1 MEKQDFEDYR
11 QFFNENGYV
20 LFKNAVDHKTLEI
33 MNSEV
38 RAWIED
44 SRSHNK
50 NFGVTIDGRP
60 RFDLELNTH

>member
-1 MEKQDFEDYR
+1 MEKQSFEDYR

-33 MNSEV
+33 MNYEV
-38 RAWIED
+38 STWIEV

-50 NFGVTIDGRP
+50 SQ
-60 RFDLELNTH
+60 

>member
-50 NFGVTIDGRP
+50 NFGD
-60 RFDLELNTH
+60 N